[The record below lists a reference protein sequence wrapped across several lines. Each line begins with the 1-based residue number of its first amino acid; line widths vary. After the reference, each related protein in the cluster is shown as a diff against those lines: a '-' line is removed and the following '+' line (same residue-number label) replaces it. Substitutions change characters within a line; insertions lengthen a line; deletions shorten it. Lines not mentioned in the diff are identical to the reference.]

1 MADLTKL
8 LEALGFGAST
18 ITAAATVYGVFKF
31 LDTKASGPAK
41 AAIIGWIKDE
51 TYKRV
56 DLKASVV
63 SSFDHLYGMPLWS
76 VKAAF
81 RSCVISTLAFLLWL
95 LILRFKFTFIRSLD
109 DSLMVIEDFLIFI
122 IISDY
127 ASLFVVRNFLL
138 MATASVA
145 RSVFLALVFACLT
158 ITCSAFLG
166 LIALWGG
173 LDWFSFDALSASGIS
188 PLDFLFLLFKYVS
201 LLVAP
206 ALLVHLWLP
215 LFFIGAMINRML
227 DAFFRTVGWAQWF
240 IKRGNLHPYEAIG
253 IASSVAVLLA
263 GGAWQVVSY
272 FAPL

>member
-51 TYKRV
+51 NYKRV

-76 VKAAF
+76 VRAFF
-81 RSCVISTLAFLLWL
+81 RSSVISTLAFLLWL
-95 LILRFKFTFIRSLD
+95 LILRFKFTFIKSLD
-109 DSLMVIEDFLIFI
+109 DSLLAIEDFLIFI

-127 ASLFVVRNFLL
+127 ASLFVVRQFLL

-145 RSVFLALVFACLT
+145 RSVVLALVFASLT
-158 ITCSAFLG
+158 ITCAAVLG
-166 LIALWGG
+166 LIALGGG
-173 LDWFSFDALSASGIS
+173 LGWFSFDAWSASGIS
-188 PLDFLFLLFKYVS
+188 PWDFLFPLLKAVS

-215 LFFIGAMINRML
+215 LFFAGAMINRAL

-263 GGAWQVVSY
+263 GGAWQVASY
-272 FAPL
+272 FVPL